1 MTHYY
6 YKDLRLGGVLLI
18 HHVMLGMV
26 LMMRAYD
33 ADPLMVQVLMLL
45 LLVKVLFDG
54 CSRRNWGQSR
64 CHGHRMLL
72 MDLMVMLHHDRQVS
86 STLVML
92 TFGRVLTAA
101 VQVASVRLHVIT

>member
-45 LLVKVLFDG
+45 LLVEVLFDG

-64 CHGHRMLL
+64 CHGHRML

-86 STLVML
+86 STLVVL

>member
-6 YKDLRLGGVLLI
+6 CKDLRLGGVLLI
-18 HHVMLGMV
+18 HHVMLGMML

-33 ADPLMVQVLMLL
+33 ADPLMVQVLVL

-64 CHGHRMLL
+64 CHGHGMH
-72 MDLMVMLHHDRQVS
+72 LMVMLHHDRKV
-86 STLVML
+86 TLVVL
-92 TFGRVLTAA
+92 TFGRVLAAA